1 MAKVKLGRTGIVTE
15 QNAFGALPIQR
26 ISFEAA
32 GKLLN
37 RALDGGMTF
46 IDTARAYTDSEE
58 KIGQSIAHRRKEYYL
73 ASKTMAKTPEGF
85 WKDLE
90 TSLRNLK
97 TDYLDIYQFHCVDQ
111 CYRPG
116 DGTGMYECMEEAKKQ
131 GKIRNI
137 SITAHK
143 IGIAEEIVES
153 GLYDTLQFPFCYLAT
168 ERDVA
173 LVNRCKEKDVG
184 FIAMKALSG
193 GLLTNSAA
201 AYAYIAQF
209 ENPLPIWGIQR
220 ESELNEFLSYMKNP
234 PTMTEEISALIEKD
248 RAELLGDFCRG
259 CGYCMPCPA
268 GIEINNSARMAQ
280 LIRRSPSE
288 NFLSEQW
295 QEKMERI
302 AGCLHCGKCMQH
314 CPYHLNIPELLQ
326 KNLEDYRRIVS
337 GEAKI

>member
-1 MAKVKLGRTGIVTE
+1 MAKVRLGRTGIITE

-26 ISFEAA
+26 ISFEAS

-58 KIGQSIAHRRKEYYL
+58 KIGASIAHRRQEYAL

-85 WKDLE
+85 WQDLH

-97 TDYLDIYQFHCVDQ
+97 TDCIDIYQFHCVDR

-131 GKIRNI
+131 GKIRHI

-143 IGIAEEIVES
+143 IGVAEEIVES

-168 ERDVA
+168 DRDIA
-173 LVNRCKEKDVG
+173 LVDRCKEKDVG

-193 GLLTNSAA
+193 GLITNSAA

-220 ESELNEFLSYMKNP
+220 ESELDEFLAYMKNP
-234 PTMTEEISALIEKD
+234 PAMTEEITALIEKD

-268 GIEINNSARMAQ
+268 GIEINNCARMAQ
-280 LIRRSPSE
+280 LIRRSPSAGW
-288 NFLSEQW
+288 LSEEAQA
-295 QEKMERI
+295 KMEKI
-302 AGCLHCGKCMQH
+302 AGCLHCNKCMQH
-314 CPYHLNIPELLQ
+314 CPYHLNIPALLA
-326 KNLEDYRRIVS
+326 KNLEDYRKIVR
-337 GEAKI
+337 GEVTV